1 MTFWL
6 VLGLALLAMLS
17 PVVWLRPSPRDRRLV
32 GLREAARE
40 AGVSVHFGKPPLHEP
55 EGGVV
60 AYRWRY
66 PQTRPGPRCVAV
78 RATHASEA
86 LRPCDEAE
94 GWRWRIE
101 PLRPLTV
108 GQRDALAAALAP
120 LPADALVLEST
131 RDFLWLW
138 WRESQSAAA
147 FDALDARLGTLRDA
161 LAGNETRRGPPSAPC

>member
-17 PVVWLRPSPRDRRLV
+17 PVVWLRPSPRERRLV

-40 AGVSVHFGKPPLHEP
+40 AGVSVHFGKPPLHQP
-55 EGGVV
+55 EGGLV

-66 PQTRPGPRCVAV
+66 PQTTPGPRCVAV
-78 RATHASEA
+78 RDSHASEA
-86 LRPCDEAE
+86 LKPCAE

-101 PLRPLTV
+101 PLRPLTQE
-108 GQRDALAAALAP
+108 QRVALEAVLAQ
-120 LPADALVLEST
+120 LPGDALVLEST

-138 WRESQSAAA
+138 WRESQPAAA
-147 FDALDARLGTLRDA
+147 FEALDARLGTLRDA
-161 LAGNETRRGPPSAPC
+161 LAGNEARRGPPDAPC